1 MSDAIEINR
10 GEGVRAEVRW
20 TNEDGTPI
28 DLTGRTLS
36 IIEAY
41 PASLADGTLE
51 ATDAVDGRAELVIPA
66 ALAPTMGGGRSNWVR
81 LAMSLPGGEIDTTPP
96 IWIAVV

>member
-28 DLTGRTLS
+28 DITGRELS
-36 IIEAY
+36 ISDAY
-41 PASLADGTLE
+41 PAALLSGTLTATE
-51 ATDAVDGRAELVIPA
+51 AQDGRAELVIPA
-66 ALAPTMGGGRSNWVR
+66 ALAPTLGGGRTNWVR
-81 LAMSLPGGEIDTTPP
+81 LAMSLPGGERDTTPP

>member
-1 MSDAIEINR
+1 MSEAIEINR

-28 DLTGRTLS
+28 DITGRELTISDAYPTALTG
-36 IIEAY
+36 
-41 PASLADGTLE
+41 GTLT
-51 ATDAVDGRAELVIPA
+51 ATDATDGRAELVIPA
-66 ALAPTMGGGRSNWVR
+66 ALAPTLGGGRTNWVR
-81 LAMSLPGGEIDTTPP
+81 LAMSLPGGEPDTTPP